1 MSRESFTVVASTPM
15 TFDVNAFTPYAV
27 ADASAESAVR
37 ELCAMISDVL
47 APSVA
52 SELESEGSMSVDT
65 ENIVALL
72 HSTGLN
78 VRYLGAVASAVK
90 TEQAKEEVERE
101 MVARAA
107 KHVLRDVME
116 DEVLCGAS
124 AFTVTAFLNG
134 LVNDGRKKEILLSGK
149 NKKAKK
155 VPSQVSQRIL
165 KKDLSSA
172 HLWDAIDADVKHH
185 FHYEL
190 TLWGK
195 KPQSAET
202 RFRLLRRVCQQSGI
216 RLQAQ
221 SYNLEEPHVVRV
233 ENVLEFVPRV
243 KFASTPIVDQR
254 CSELQQGAT
263 ALVEDARLPEAYEV
277 AKRCLIQVM
286 TAHSQLH
293 PQCLPLLNLM
303 TGVLLSV
310 NDLAMAIE
318 CSRAALYCSDRINGC
333 DSLESAKLH
342 TEVASLLYRNG
353 CFNESVVHNLIAIG
367 IYKSMYGEEAAR
379 VKMVLLNLGMAYIQL
394 DKREDAL
401 RCMNG
406 AMALNDANSDVYLN
420 ACFYAC
426 VLNA

>member
-52 SELESEGSMSVDT
+52 SE
-65 ENIVALL
+65 
-72 HSTGLN
+72 
-78 VRYLGAVASAVK
+78 
-90 TEQAKEEVERE
+90 
-101 MVARAA
+101 
-107 KHVLRDVME
+107 
-116 DEVLCGAS
+116 
-124 AFTVTAFLNG
+124 
-134 LVNDGRKKEILLSGK
+134 
-149 NKKAKK
+149 
-155 VPSQVSQRIL
+155 
-165 KKDLSSA
+165 
-172 HLWDAIDADVKHH
+172 
-185 FHYEL
+185 
-190 TLWGK
+190 
-195 KPQSAET
+195 
-202 RFRLLRRVCQQSGI
+202 
-216 RLQAQ
+216 
-221 SYNLEEPHVVRV
+221 
-233 ENVLEFVPRV
+233 
-243 KFASTPIVDQR
+243 
-254 CSELQQGAT
+254 
-263 ALVEDARLPEAYEV
+263 
-277 AKRCLIQVM
+277 
-286 TAHSQLH
+286 
-293 PQCLPLLNLM
+293 
-303 TGVLLSV
+303 
-310 NDLAMAIE
+310 
-318 CSRAALYCSDRINGC
+318 
-333 DSLESAKLH
+333 LESAKLH